1 VFTSI
6 AAQPTATPPSQRLRL
21 DPVDRLLG
29 LLHEG
34 IQFRA
39 AANIEPREPLEELT
53 QVFAG

>member
-1 VFTSI
+1 MFTSI
-6 AAQPTATPPSQRLRL
+6 AAQPTATHSQRLRL

-53 QVFAG
+53 QVFTG